1 MEEELENGISLME
14 GILQNWANENK
25 GKYHIFFPRCAKE
38 NDKDV
43 VLFPIFEENKNGTLN
58 LKVWAKYSLEN
69 YSLEDYLEAKNKV
82 ILFDKKLIN
91 YKKKKFAQ
99 NVIALIEIFYTAQ
112 EFMELSE
119 DSIEYIANQ
128 ELLEEKIDEY
138 KQKFKTILAEEELA
152 IAYGV
157 KKNEPV
163 KTEKAKLPVTNIQPI
178 ESKKK
183 EKEEKKT
190 VKIPD
195 LTIKKLQESIS
206 KIDHKNNSKEKYML
220 KLMEEVG
227 ELAKVVNE
235 DVRMKDKEIKGT
247 IEEELQ
253 DVLYYV
259 TCLANIY
266 GIDLEECIYL
276 KLEVSTRMIRIYK
289 QELEQAGIYIQ
300 GKQGVNGGY
309 ILDNMK
315 NTIDIGLTGEEIYQ
329 LKNMKKN
336 ELDEA
341 IIDKIIKS
349 YMTNEHRKDNTK
361 SEQLMP
367 EFTEIYKDFRLAI
380 NSRNK
385 IFIEFK
391 SINSGITK
399 RTIHPAELFTYLN
412 NWYVAA
418 FCELRNEIRLFK
430 LNDIISYKILDEKYE
445 KEVNFKR
452 W

>member
-1 MEEELENGISLME
+1 MSKV
-14 GILQNWANENK
+14 ANM
-25 GKYHIFFPRCAKE
+25 
-38 NDKDV
+38 
-43 VLFPIFEENKNGTLN
+43 LN
-58 LKVWAKYSLEN
+58 MVKI
-69 YSLEDYLEAKNKV
+69 LEDG
-82 ILFDKKLIN
+82 
-91 YKKKKFAQ
+91 
-99 NVIALIEIFYTAQ
+99 
-112 EFMELSE
+112 
-119 DSIEYIANQ
+119 
-128 ELLEEKIDEY
+128 KIH
-138 KQKFKTILAEEELA
+138 TI
-152 IAYGV
+152 
-157 KKNEPV
+157 
-163 KTEKAKLPVTNIQPI
+163 
-178 ESKKK
+178 
-183 EKEEKKT
+183 
-190 VKIPD
+190 
-195 LTIKKLQESIS
+195 
-206 KIDHKNNSKEKYML
+206 
-220 KLMEEVG
+220 
-227 ELAKVVNE
+227 
-235 DVRMKDKEIKGT
+235 
-247 IEEELQ
+247 Q
-253 DVLYYV
+253 D
-259 TCLANIY
+259 LAN
-266 GIDLEECIYL
+266 

-399 RTIHPAELFTYLN
+399 RTIHPVELFTYLN